1 MEPSTAAATPHSPQV
16 LRVLL
21 DTNVMLD
28 WLLDRKP
35 WSDEAAPIWQAR
47 DTGRLIAYLP
57 ASALTDIYYI
67 ARRQIGADNA
77 LAAVDRSLALEII
90 PVDKPTV
97 LRARELPGRDFEDNV
112 IIACAE
118 AERLDAIITR
128 NPDDFQRSPVFAS
141 TPADFV
147 TRLRTA

>member
-97 LRARELPGRDFEDNV
+97 LRLTNQLYYAPESSQEETLK
-112 IIACAE
+112 
-118 AERLDAIITR
+118 TM
-128 NPDDFQRSPVFAS
+128 SS
-141 TPADFV
+141 
-147 TRLRTA
+147 